1 MEKIGSLSERCW
13 KGYKPVPGEK
23 PYSKGSCAPV
33 GKVKKE
39 EKGGYGELG
48 GEPSDQGNGNFPSN
62 KKILAANDKARAEK
76 EKKVEEASDEDRMK
90 DAMKDEERMR
100 RLRGKTPTPK
110 ALRRVPGTDE
120 YVK

>member
-13 KGYKPVPGEK
+13 TGYKPVPGKK

-33 GKVKKE
+33 GKVTKKSKKE
-39 EKGGYGELG
+39 MKEGYGELG
-48 GEPSDQGNGNFPSN
+48 GEPSDDE
-62 KKILAANDKARAEK
+62 KKILAANDKKRAEK
-76 EKKVEEASDEDRMK
+76 KKGEIKKEASDEDRMR
-90 DAMKDEERMR
+90 AAQEDEERMR
-100 RLRGKTPTPK
+100 KLKGKKPTPK